1 MLRSDVFRLHTH
13 SQMCPGSYLNGIQR
27 KECSPHLSLSG
38 FEICLPEW
46 RFSMNMVAC
55 FLMLGGQL
63 LMPVVAYLCRDW
75 QVLQAVIICPLV
87 LMLFYI
93 W

>member
-1 MLRSDVFRLHTH
+1 MSCLNEKPSQQCTH
-13 SQMCPGSYLNGIQR
+13 
-27 KECSPHLSLSG
+27 HLSLSG

-46 RFSMNMVAC
+46 RFFVNMVAC

-75 QVLQAVIICPLV
+75 QILQVVIICPLV
-87 LMLFYI
+87 LMLSYI

>member
-1 MLRSDVFRLHTH
+1 MLCANVYMLILCVPPPPHT
-13 SQMCPGSYLNGIQR
+13 GI
-27 KECSPHLSLSG
+27 
-38 FEICLPEW
+38 EICLPEW

-63 LMPVVAYLCRDW
+63 LMPVAAYLCRDW
-75 QVLQAVIICPLV
+75 QVLQAIIICPLV
-87 LMLFYI
+87 LMLSYI